1 MLQALTSKSARHIC
15 SKSLYTNNLVV
26 DAGFEPAKAMPADL
40 QSALVVH
47 LSNLPKRLEQ
57 DSNLWTVLIVTSLAK
72 MRIRPL
78 CHPAKTAP
86 VGFEPTTY
94 KLTVCRTTVVLQ
106 GIKLIPGLGFEPRQR
121 EPKSLVLPLHYPG
134 EPLIGVEP
142 ITF

>member
-1 MLQALTSKSARHIC
+1 MTQALTSKSARRIC
-15 SKSLYTNNLVV
+15 PKSFHTNNLVV

-86 VGFEPTTY
+86 VGFEPTTSM
-94 KLTVCRTTVVLQ
+94 LTASCTTVVLQ
-106 GIKLIPGLGFEPRQR
+106 GIMYFFVTVRA
-121 EPKSLVLPLHYPG
+121 Y
-134 EPLIGVEP
+134 
-142 ITF
+142 